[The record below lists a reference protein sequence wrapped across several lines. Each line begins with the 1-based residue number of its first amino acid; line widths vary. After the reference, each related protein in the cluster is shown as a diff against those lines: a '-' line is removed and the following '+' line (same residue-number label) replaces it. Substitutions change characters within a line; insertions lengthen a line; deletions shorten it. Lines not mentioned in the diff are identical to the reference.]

1 MKPTSLLLNNKQFSY
16 EQIKTGN
23 YTVDTE
29 FENRTLTF
37 CSQWLNGQDS
47 FEQKTSGST
56 GIPKPIQIFREQM
69 LISALQTVK
78 VLKLKPN
85 NTALVCVD
93 SAFIA
98 GKMMLVRA
106 FEHHMKIIIVEP
118 TSTPFEG
125 VDSPIDFVA
134 MIPLQLQ
141 NTLLNPATKEKI
153 NACKAVIIGGAPV
166 SAHLASLIANI
177 NTPIYSSYGM
187 TETVSHIALK
197 KLSYPPQ
204 NFYSTIGNI
213 KLRLNENNQLIIK
226 GAITSN
232 KEVVTNDRVQLLSP
246 TTFIWLGR
254 TDNTINS
261 GGVKIQIEE
270 VEASI
275 SLLFERLNIDN
286 RFFLDAEK
294 DDTLGQKL
302 VLYIEGYERTL
313 PSTIMEKMKIQ
324 LDKFE
329 CPKHIYYIPTFDE
342 TSTGKINRRSSV
354 EKGRWLN

>member
-1 MKPTSLLLNNKQFSY
+1 MKPTSLLLNNKPYSY
-16 EQIKTGN
+16 EQIKTGD
-23 YTVDTE
+23 YTTGTE
-29 FENRTLTF
+29 FEARTLTF
-37 CSQWLNGQDS
+37 CSQWLNGQDT

-56 GIPKPIQIFREQM
+56 GLPKPIKIYRKQM
-69 LISALQTVK
+69 LVSAQQTVE
-78 VLKLKPN
+78 VLNLKPN
-85 NTALVCVD
+85 DVALVCVD

-106 FEHHMKIIIVEP
+106 FEHQMKMIIVEP

-125 VDSPIDFVA
+125 IETAISFVA

-153 NACKAVIIGGAPV
+153 NDCKAVIIGGAPV
-166 SAHLASLIANI
+166 SAHLASLIAKI
-177 NTPIYSSYGM
+177 STPIYSTYGM

-197 KLSYPPQ
+197 KLSNPPQ

-213 KLRLNENNQLIIK
+213 ALSLNENNQLIIN

-232 KEVVTNDRVQLLSP
+232 KEIVTNDRVQLLSP
-246 TTFIWLGR
+246 TTFVWLGR

-294 DDTLGQKL
+294 DDTLGQKI
-302 VLYIEGYERTL
+302 VLYIEGFERTL
-313 PSTIMEKMKIQ
+313 PSTLMEKLKIQ
-324 LDKFE
+324 LEKYE
-329 CPKHIYYIPTFDE
+329 CPKNIYYIPKFDE
-342 TSTGKINRRSSV
+342 TSTGKINRRSCV
-354 EKGRWLN
+354 EKGRWLK